1 MVYPTE
7 FYKNLLDNLYDGVY
21 FVDRERR
28 ITYWNSGAARLTG
41 YKAEQVL
48 GKSCGDNILNHCDE
62 NGYEL
67 CKTSCPLTRGMETGQ
82 IHEAEVFLHHANGHR
97 VPVLVRVSPTF
108 DPSGQ
113 VIGAVETFSNNVEAV
128 RARRRI
134 RVLEQKVFFDPLT
147 SLGNRRYFEVQF
159 YSALIQMKYEAIRH
173 GLLFLDIDHFKDLN
187 DLHGHNI
194 GDRALGMVAKT
205 LRSNVRD
212 SDVIVR
218 WGGEEFVIL
227 LYDILPSET
236 KAVAEKLRALVERSH
251 FPVDHLPLRVTVSV
265 GATLL
270 REDDTLESAIQR
282 ADQLM
287 YQSKS
292 DGRNRVS
299 FSE

>member
-97 VPVLVRVSPTF
+97 VPVLVRVSPMF

-147 SLGNRRYFEVQF
+147 GLGNRRYFEVQF
-159 YSALIQMKYEAIRH
+159 YSALIQMKHEAIRH

-194 GDRALGMVAKT
+194 GDRVLGMVAKT